1 MANQDRIL
9 LDREVKDFLIAI
21 FVLFSGYVISIYV
34 DARFPISSLPLV
46 LLVSFFSIVLAFSA
60 HEGAHRFMAIRLGA
74 IAFFKKWNLGLLLII
89 VSSLV
94 GSLFA
99 TAGAVQFTG
108 ITDESKIGKSA
119 LAGPATNL
127 IIGTSVYGI
136 YLLGGFSSISLVGF
150 LLINIFRI
158 NLWLGLFNMIPI
170 PPIDGS
176 KVFRWDLKIFVIVIV
191 IAVALNLISG
201 SFI

>member
-1 MANQDRIL
+1 MANKDRIL

-34 DARFPISSLPLV
+34 DTRFPLSSLPLV
-46 LLVSFFSIVLAFSA
+46 LLVSLFSIVLAFSA

>member
-34 DARFPISSLPLV
+34 DTRFPLSSLPLV
-46 LLVSFFSIVLAFSA
+46 LLVSLFSIVLAFSA

-191 IAVALNLISG
+191 IAVVLNLISG

>member
-1 MANQDRIL
+1 MGNQDRIL

-21 FVLFSGYVISIYV
+21 FVLFFGYVISIYV
-34 DARFPISSLPLV
+34 DTRFPISSLPLV
-46 LLVSFFSIVLAFSA
+46 LLVSLFSIVLAFSA

>member
-34 DARFPISSLPLV
+34 DTRFPLSSLPLV
-46 LLVSFFSIVLAFSA
+46 LLVSLFSIVLAFSA

>member
-1 MANQDRIL
+1 MGNQDRIL

-34 DARFPISSLPLV
+34 DTRFPISSLPLV
-46 LLVSFFSIVLAFSA
+46 LLVSLFSIVLAFSA

>member
-21 FVLFSGYVISIYV
+21 FVLFFGYVISIYV
-34 DARFPISSLPLV
+34 DTRFPISSLPLV

>member
-21 FVLFSGYVISIYV
+21 FVLFFGYVISIYV
-34 DARFPISSLPLV
+34 DTRFPISSLPLV
-46 LLVSFFSIVLAFSA
+46 LLVSLFSIVLAFSA
-60 HEGAHRFMAIRLGA
+60 HEGAHRFIAIRLGA

>member
-34 DARFPISSLPLV
+34 DTRFSLSSLPLV
-46 LLVSFFSIVLAFSA
+46 LLVSLFSIVLAFSA

-191 IAVALNLISG
+191 IAVALNLVSG
-201 SFI
+201 SFL

>member
-1 MANQDRIL
+1 MANQHGIL

-21 FVLFSGYVISIYV
+21 LVLFSGYVISIYI
-34 DARFPISSLPLV
+34 DSRFPLSSLPLV
-46 LLVSFFSIVLAFSA
+46 MLVSLFSIVLAFSA
-60 HEGAHRFMAIRLGA
+60 HEGAHRFISIRLGA
-74 IAFFKKWNLGLLLII
+74 IAFFKKWNTGLLLII
-89 VSSLV
+89 ISSLL

-108 ITDESKIGKSA
+108 ITDKSKIGKSA

-127 IIGTSVYGI
+127 IIGTSVYGV
-136 YLLGGFSSISLVGF
+136 YMLGGFSSGSLFGF
-150 LLINIFRI
+150 FMINIYRI

-176 KVFRWDLKIFVIVIV
+176 KVFGWNIKIFLIVFIV
-191 IAVALNLISG
+191 AIGLNIISG

>member
-21 FVLFSGYVISIYV
+21 FVLFFGYVISIYV
-34 DARFPISSLPLV
+34 DTRFPISSLPLV
-46 LLVSFFSIVLAFSA
+46 LLVSLFSIVLAFSA

-191 IAVALNLISG
+191 IAVALNLVSG
-201 SFI
+201 SFL

>member
-34 DARFPISSLPLV
+34 DTRFPLSSLPLV
-46 LLVSFFSIVLAFSA
+46 LLVSLFSIVLAFSA

-191 IAVALNLISG
+191 IAVALNLVSG

>member
-34 DARFPISSLPLV
+34 DTRFPLSSLPLV
-46 LLVSFFSIVLAFSA
+46 LLVSLFSIVLAFSA

-201 SFI
+201 SFL

>member
-34 DARFPISSLPLV
+34 DTRFPISSLPLV
-46 LLVSFFSIVLAFSA
+46 LLVSLFSIVLAFSA

-201 SFI
+201 SFL

>member
-1 MANQDRIL
+1 MANQHGIL

-21 FVLFSGYVISIYV
+21 LVLFSGYVISIYI
-34 DARFPISSLPLV
+34 DSRFPLSSLPLV
-46 LLVSFFSIVLAFSA
+46 MLVSLFSIVLAFSA
-60 HEGAHRFMAIRLGA
+60 HEGAHRFISIRLGA
-74 IAFFKKWNLGLLLII
+74 IAFFKKWNTGLLLII
-89 VSSLV
+89 ISSLL

-108 ITDESKIGKSA
+108 ITDKSKIGKSA

-127 IIGTSVYGI
+127 IIGTSVYGA
-136 YLLGGFSSISLVGF
+136 YMLAGFSSVSLFGF
-150 LLINIFRI
+150 FMINIYRI

-176 KVFRWDLKIFVIVIV
+176 KVFGWNIKIFLIVFIV
-191 IAVALNLISG
+191 AIGLNIISG

>member
-1 MANQDRIL
+1 MGNQDRIL

-21 FVLFSGYVISIYV
+21 FVLFFGYVISIYV
-34 DARFPISSLPLV
+34 DTRFPISSLPLV
-46 LLVSFFSIVLAFSA
+46 LLVSLFSIVLAFSA

-201 SFI
+201 SFL

>member
-21 FVLFSGYVISIYV
+21 FVLFFGYVISIYV
-34 DARFPISSLPLV
+34 DTRFPISSLPLV
-46 LLVSFFSIVLAFSA
+46 LLVSLFSIVLAFSA

-201 SFI
+201 SFL

>member
-46 LLVSFFSIVLAFSA
+46 LLVSLFSIVLAFSA

-201 SFI
+201 SFL

>member
-1 MANQDRIL
+1 MGNQDRIL

-34 DARFPISSLPLV
+34 DTRFPISSLPLV
-46 LLVSFFSIVLAFSA
+46 LLVSLFSIVLAFSA
-60 HEGAHRFMAIRLGA
+60 HEGAHRFIAIRLGA

-201 SFI
+201 SFL

>member
-34 DARFPISSLPLV
+34 DTRFPISSLPLV
-46 LLVSFFSIVLAFSA
+46 LLVSLFSIVLAFSA

-191 IAVALNLISG
+191 IAVALNLVSG
-201 SFI
+201 SFL

>member
-191 IAVALNLISG
+191 IAVALNLVSG
-201 SFI
+201 SFL

>member
-34 DARFPISSLPLV
+34 DTRFPISSLPLV

-191 IAVALNLISG
+191 IAVALNLVSG
-201 SFI
+201 SFL

>member
-1 MANQDRIL
+1 MGNQDRIL

-34 DARFPISSLPLV
+34 DTRFSLSSLPLV
-46 LLVSFFSIVLAFSA
+46 LLVSLFSIVLAFSA

>member
-46 LLVSFFSIVLAFSA
+46 LLVSLFSIVLAFSA

>member
-34 DARFPISSLPLV
+34 DTRFPISSLPLV
-46 LLVSFFSIVLAFSA
+46 LLVSLFSIVLAFSA

>member
-1 MANQDRIL
+1 MVKQDRIL
-9 LDREVKDFLIAI
+9 LDREVKDFLLAI
-21 FVLFSGYVISIYV
+21 MVLFTGYVISIYV
-34 DARFPISSLPLV
+34 DTRFPLSSLPLV
-46 LLVSFFSIVLAFSA
+46 LLVSLFSIVLAFSA
-60 HEGAHRFMAIRLGA
+60 HEGAHRFVSIRLGA

-89 VSSLV
+89 VSSLL

-108 ITDESKIGKSA
+108 ITDKSKIGKSA

-127 IIGTSVYGI
+127 IIGTAVFGI
-136 YLLGGFSSISLVGF
+136 YFISGFSSVSLAGF
-150 LLINIFRI
+150 FLINVYRI

-176 KVFRWDLKIFVIVIV
+176 KVLMWDIKIFVIVLV
-191 IAVALNLISG
+191 IAIALNVLSG
-201 SFI
+201 TFL

>member
-60 HEGAHRFMAIRLGA
+60 HEGAHRFIAIRLGA

-191 IAVALNLISG
+191 IAVALNLVSG
-201 SFI
+201 SFL

>member
-201 SFI
+201 SFL

>member
-21 FVLFSGYVISIYV
+21 FVLFFGYVISIYV
-34 DARFPISSLPLV
+34 DTRFPISSLPLV
-46 LLVSFFSIVLAFSA
+46 LLVSLFSIVLAFSA
-60 HEGAHRFMAIRLGA
+60 HEGAHRFIAIRLGA

-201 SFI
+201 SFL

>member
-21 FVLFSGYVISIYV
+21 FVLFFGYVISIYV
-34 DARFPISSLPLV
+34 DTRFPISSLPLV
-46 LLVSFFSIVLAFSA
+46 LLVSLFSIVLAFSA